1 MIHVTSAMVSLSPA
15 TREEKVAL
23 DNLMQ
28 LYKYDWS
35 ELAALDVGDDG
46 RYEDYPLDDYWTD
59 EGRHPFLLRV
69 GGKLAGFALVAA
81 RSRLT
86 GAAGVFDMAELFVM
100 RRYRRRGIGRQAAFA
115 AFDRLRGSWEIRQRA
130 SNAAAIAFW
139 RRVVAA
145 YTGGDYREVYWD
157 DTAWTGPVQMFS
169 CKPPPH

>member
-1 MIHVTSAMVSLSPA
+1 MISLSPA
-15 TREEKVAL
+15 SKQEKVAL

-35 ELAALDVGDDG
+35 ELTDIDVGEDG
-46 RYEDYPLDDYWTD
+46 RYADYPLDAYWI
-59 EGRHPFLLRV
+59 EPGRHPFLLRV
-69 GGKLAGFALVAA
+69 DGKLAGFALVAN

-86 GAAGVFDMAELFVM
+86 GATGVFDMAELFVM

-115 AFDRLRGSWEIRQRA
+115 AFDRLGGRWEIRQRA
-130 SNAAAIAFW
+130 GNAAAASFW

-157 DTAWTGPVQMFS
+157 DAAWTGPVQMFS
-169 CKPPPH
+169 CQPTPH

>member
-1 MIHVTSAMVSLSPA
+1 MVSLSPA

-115 AFDRLRGSWEIRQRA
+115 AFDRLGGSWEIRQRA
-130 SNAAAIAFW
+130 SNVGATSFW
-139 RRVVAA
+139 RSVVAA
-145 YTGGDYREVYWD
+145 YTGGDYRELYWND
-157 DTAWTGPVQMFS
+157 AAWNGPVQMFS
-169 CKPPPH
+169 CKPPAH